1 MVYSLLRTYLE
12 KVSQMNINR
21 VQRPGRMRGF
31 TLIEIMVVVVIIG
44 LLVAIVAPNVMSRLT
59 QAEIQAAQADIK
71 QLSSSVN
78 FFRMDFRRYPSEGEG
93 LEILLG
99 KEEVDGKPGSKIL
112 QSMPNDPWGRPYYY
126 VYPSTHGREFD
137 IYSLG
142 ADGEEGGEDANADIG
157 SWELD

>member
-12 KVSQMNINR
+12 IVSQMDIR
-21 VQRPGRMRGF
+21 QVQRPGRMRGF

-44 LLVAIVAPNVMSRLT
+44 LLVAIVAPNVMSRLS
-59 QAEIQAAQADIK
+59 QAEIQAAKTDIK
-71 QLSSSVN
+71 QLVNSMN
-78 FFRMDFRRYPSEGEG
+78 FFRMDFRRYPTEDEG

-99 KEEVDGKPGSKIL
+99 KEDVDGRPGSTIL
-112 QSMPNDPWGRPYYY
+112 QSMPKDPWGRPYYY

-137 IYSLG
+137 IYTLG

>member
-1 MVYSLLRTYLE
+1 LE
-12 KVSQMNINR
+12 KVSQMNINHA
-21 VQRPGRMRGF
+21 QRPGRMRGF

-71 QLSSSVN
+71 QLSSSVS
-78 FFRMDFRRYPSEGEG
+78 FFRMDFRRYPTEDEG

>member
-1 MVYSLLRTYLE
+1 MVYSLLRMYSE
-12 KVSQMNINR
+12 KVSQMDIRRIQNS
-21 VQRPGRMRGF
+21 GRMRGF

-44 LLVAIVAPNVMSRLT
+44 LLVAIVAPNVMSRLS

-78 FFRMDFRRYPSEGEG
+78 FFRMDFRRYPTEDEG

-99 KEEVDGKPGSKIL
+99 NGSVDGKPGSKIL
-112 QSMPNDPWGRPYYY
+112 QSMPDDPWGRPYYY